1 MTYSDLT
8 IKINH
13 KFIKEDGNK
22 FNIYM
27 DTTIPLS
34 KGIVGV
40 FGGSGHG
47 KSTVLKICSG
57 VLECKDSRV
66 VWEGDKSELVIPDDA
81 ENNPSVYQDQSVT
94 LFEHLTVEQNLKLVI
109 NHSLWA
115 QKMRSEISLEKVIDW
130 TGIGL
135 MLNQRASCLS
145 GGEKQRVGLARSLI
159 SGKPIIILDEPF
171 SALDWAN
178 RIQMLTLIKRVQHES
193 NIRFVIVSHSLR
205 ELAICCAH
213 LIHLVN
219 GQIKNQGSCYDM
231 VQQLTLASN
240 EPVFSRLE
248 AKFEQSLTKYH
259 LGKWLLKGE
268 GQFIYTKDQTI
279 PSIDV
284 NPNSIQV
291 VNVEADKVSIARSKV
306 AESSILNQLEG
317 SVIDIESYQHL
328 MLVTIDIDGQELRSL
343 ISKLSFE
350 QLELDK
356 GQQVFAQFKAV

>member
-13 KFIKEDGNK
+13 RFIKEDGSQ
-22 FNIYM
+22 FYINI

-34 KGIVGV
+34 KGITGV

-57 VLECKDSRV
+57 VLESNDSKV
-66 VWEGDKSELVIPDDA
+66 VWESDKSELVISEAA

-94 LFEHLTVEQNLKLVI
+94 LFEHLTVEQNLKLVVE
-109 NHSLWA
+109 HSLWTP
-115 QKMRSEISLEKVIDW
+115 KKRSEISLEKAIEW
-130 TGIGL
+130 TGIGA
-135 MLNQRASCLS
+135 MLSQRASCLS
-145 GGEKQRVGLARSLI
+145 GGEKQRVGLARSLM

-178 RIQMLTLIKRVQHES
+178 RLKMLNLIKRIQHEA
-193 NIRFVIVSHSLR
+193 NIRFIIVSHSLR
-205 ELAICCAH
+205 ELAICCEH
-213 LIHLVN
+213 LIHIVD
-219 GQIKNQGSCYDM
+219 GQIKNQGSCSAM

-259 LGKWLLKGE
+259 LGKWLLKASK
-268 GQFIYTKDQTI
+268 QFIYTKDQTT

-284 NPNSIQV
+284 SPTAIQV
-291 VNVEADKVSIARSKV
+291 VNVEADKVSISRSKV
-306 AESSILNQLEG
+306 ADSSVLNQLEG
-317 SVIDIESYQHL
+317 HVKDIKPYQHL
-328 MLVTIDIDGQELRSL
+328 MLVTIEIDGQELVSL
-343 ISKLSFE
+343 ISKLSSE
-350 QLELDK
+350 QLGLGI
-356 GQQVFAQFKAV
+356 GQQVFALFKAV